1 MKVCPQGSD
10 KYIECGAPFY
20 YVKNSVDKSCS
31 LTTQFYLIVFGSI
44 IAFMILVFVAVIKV
58 KHDRKKKQNVDNQL
72 DSDRRLMSETQDPL
86 YYGY

>member
-1 MKVCPQGSD
+1 
-10 KYIECGAPFY
+10 
-20 YVKNSVDKSCS
+20 
-31 LTTQFYLIVFGSI
+31 
-44 IAFMILVFVAVIKV
+44 V